1 MTVSLS
7 SYCQYPAVKVIN
19 KDTVVLMTI
28 KQGQDINQK
37 FMDLTSEIK
46 SLKDSISKKDSEVIS
61 LKSENNS
68 LNTSLNSIT
77 VKSQGLEDNNSK
89 LKIII
94 EDNEKS
100 HLSERRKWAG
110 WMFFS
115 FVVTVMLGAL
125 K

>member
-19 KDTVVLMTI
+19 KDTVVVMTI

-37 FMDLTSEIK
+37 FIDLTSEIQT
-46 SLKDSISKKDSEVIS
+46 LKDSISKKNTEVIS
-61 LKSENNS
+61 LKSDKTN
-68 LNTSLNSIT
+68 LNTSLNTIS
-77 VKSQGLEDNNSK
+77 VKSKELEVDNNNLRLLLEK
-89 LKIII
+89 
-94 EDNEKS
+94 NEKS
-100 HLSERRKWAG
+100 FLNERKNWAG

>member
-1 MTVSLS
+1 
-7 SYCQYPAVKVIN
+7 
-19 KDTVVLMTI
+19 MTI

-37 FMDLTSEIK
+37 FMDLTSEIQT
-46 SLKDSISKKDSEVIS
+46 LKDSISKKNSEVIS
-61 LKSENNS
+61 LKSDNNTLNSS
-68 LNTSLNSIT
+68 LNLVT
-77 VKSQGLEDNNSK
+77 VKSNGLEENNNK
-89 LKIII
+89 LKILI